1 MSAQELLD
9 LLHLDD
15 LVQTDR
21 KVVGLEAAKAKVQDW
36 QRRGL
41 KVGFANG
48 CFDLIHPG
56 HVRLLSEARAACD
69 RLIVALNTDAS
80 VKRLKGPTRPLQN
93 EMARATVMASMAP
106 VDMVTLFDEDT
117 PLEMIRELRPDV
129 LVKGSDY
136 TIDQVVGADV
146 VQGWGGKVVLVT
158 LKDGHSTTN
167 TIRRMK
173 EPA

>member
-1 MSAQELLD
+1 VVSPEAAQE
-9 LLHLDD
+9 
-15 LVQTDR
+15 
-21 KVVGLEAAKAKVQDW
+21 KAAEW
-36 QRRGL
+36 RRQGL
-41 KVGFANG
+41 KIGFANG

-106 VDMVTLFDEDT
+106 VDLVTLFDADT
-117 PLEMIRELRPDV
+117 PYEMIKALRPDV

-136 TIDQVVGADV
+136 TV
-146 VQGWGGKVVLVT
+146 
-158 LKDGHSTTN
+158 
-167 TIRRMK
+167 
-173 EPA
+173 EPKSGS